1 MTRLNSD
8 PGRPAA
14 SLDDLMAIAAAME
27 AEAVRLYRAL
37 ADTMDDQGAAEV
49 AAVFRRLVAMEEAHV
64 VEVGAW
70 SRSLIGAPPPSSPA
84 GRDDVWSH
92 VAGPAADEAA
102 TCLLTPYQALS
113 IAVRTE
119 ERAFAYYSYVAAGSD
134 DAAVCRVAETLAGEE
149 LRHAAEL
156 RIERRR
162 AWRRQQDG
170 EPVVPL
176 PIPDTLAAFSALAAA
191 LEEEASA
198 SLGALRL
205 GLEREAGV
213 GDHGDVAIL
222 SRLADQTAR
231 RAAEYR
237 ACGEGSGTDA
247 AAYVAAAA
255 GVLPRQVP
263 PATIIEALRATV
275 RLFERLCD
283 LYGTIAERSRDEAIL
298 NAALV
303 GSEQALAD
311 LTQVRERLRAA
322 GPDAVNEATVE

>member
-1 MTRLNSD
+1 MTRLASD

-14 SLDDLMAIAAAME
+14 GLDDLMAIAAAME

-49 AAVFRRLVAMEEAHV
+49 AAVFRRLVVMEEAHV
-64 VEVGAW
+64 AEVGAC
-70 SRSLIGAPPPSSPA
+70 SRSLIGAPPPSSAA
-84 GRDDVWSH
+84 GRDQVWTH
-92 VAGPAADEAA
+92 IAGPAADEAA

-134 DAAVCRVAETLAGEE
+134 DAAVCRVAETLGRQE

-198 SLGALRL
+198 SLRALRH
-205 GLEREAGV
+205 GLEREPGG
-213 GDHGDVAIL
+213 GDRGAVAIL
-222 SRLADQTAR
+222 SQLADQAAR

-237 ACGEGSGTDA
+237 ACGEEAGKSTWLPDSPSDEPLSPA
-247 AAYVAAAA
+247 ATVTTMPAVAAAWK
-255 GVLPRQVP
+255 
-263 PATIIEALRATV
+263 ALSRAV
-275 RLFERLCD
+275 I
-283 LYGTIAERSRDEAIL
+283 GK
-298 NAALV
+298 
-303 GSEQALAD
+303 
-311 LTQVRERLRAA
+311 
-322 GPDAVNEATVE
+322 